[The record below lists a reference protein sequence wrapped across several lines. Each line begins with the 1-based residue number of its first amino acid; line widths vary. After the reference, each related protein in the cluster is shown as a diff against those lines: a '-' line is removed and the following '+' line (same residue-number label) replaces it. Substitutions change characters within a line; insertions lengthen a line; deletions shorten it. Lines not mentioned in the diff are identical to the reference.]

1 MQINLP
7 NLVAT
12 GIFNT
17 DVAMKKN
24 ITVSKN
30 RKTTMFEI
38 ELPIEKG
45 GVSYIEDEHADIIPD
60 MLICVKPGQTRHT
73 RLPFKC
79 YYVHIVVS
87 DEYLKNLLFNIPN
100 FVFIK
105 NREYYLA
112 LFKDISYYHDTG
124 YEADNLKVQS
134 LILNLIHS
142 LVEESKIKQYNGKQN
157 NSGEAV
163 SKTLQYIDENL
174 TSDLS
179 LETIS
184 SYVGFS
190 PIHFHN
196 LFKSATGK
204 TLHDYVEERRIKK
217 STNMLISTDKTLTEI
232 AYDCGFSSQSYFS
245 YAFKRRMKCTP
256 REYVKNFYKRYET

>member
-24 ITVSKN
+24 IIVSKN

-87 DEYLKNLLFNIPN
+87 DEYLKNLLFNI
-100 FVFIK
+100 
-105 NREYYLA
+105 
-112 LFKDISYYHDTG
+112 
-124 YEADNLKVQS
+124 
-134 LILNLIHS
+134 
-142 LVEESKIKQYNGKQN
+142 
-157 NSGEAV
+157 
-163 SKTLQYIDENL
+163 
-174 TSDLS
+174 
-179 LETIS
+179 
-184 SYVGFS
+184 
-190 PIHFHN
+190 
-196 LFKSATGK
+196 
-204 TLHDYVEERRIKK
+204 LH
-217 STNMLISTDKTLTEI
+217 
-232 AYDCGFSSQSYFS
+232 
-245 YAFKRRMKCTP
+245 
-256 REYVKNFYKRYET
+256 